1 MNPDHLARLKD
12 GVKAWNSWR
21 LSYDGMVR
29 LRNAELSDLNL
40 TGANLTGAD
49 LQGAD
54 LRGAKLHDASFSGAY
69 LYHANLEQADL
80 TGAFLYSANLDLAN
94 CSGANFNNAE
104 LIRAYLNETDL
115 SGAVLRNADLT
126 GAGFYG
132 VNLSGADL
140 TDATLSLASFVE
152 TDLRGATLI
161 GCKVYGVAAW
171 DVTTDDGTEQSDLV
185 IATASG
191 QPLAWV
197 DDIEVAQLIYMLSRS
212 NKLRRV
218 IDTLGSRGVLIIGRF
233 TPERLKVLHAVRD
246 ALRKRHDLLPIMF
259 DFDPQASKTTLD
271 TLMTLAYMSRF
282 VVADMTD
289 ARAVVQELTK
299 ITDNL
304 RSLPIKL
311 IIAESA
317 QMPSMSDSFLVAD
330 SILKPVY
337 RYGSYEQLLADLE
350 SEVIGPAEAYA
361 KEFEARL
368 AALRLEY
375 VPWQSKTKS

>member
-1 MNPDHLARLKD
+1 M
-12 GVKAWNSWR
+12 
-21 LSYDGMVR
+21 
-29 LRNAELSDLNL
+29 
-40 TGANLTGAD
+40 
-49 LQGAD
+49 
-54 LRGAKLHDASFSGAY
+54 
-69 LYHANLEQADL
+69 
-80 TGAFLYSANLDLAN
+80 
-94 CSGANFNNAE
+94 
-104 LIRAYLNETDL
+104 
-115 SGAVLRNADLT
+115 
-126 GAGFYG
+126 
-132 VNLSGADL
+132 NLSGADL

-161 GCKVYGVAAW
+161 GCKVYGIAAW
-171 DVTTDDGTEQSDLV
+171 DVKTDDSTVQSDLV

-191 QPLAWV
+191 LPLAWV

-212 NKLRRV
+212 DKLRRI

-282 VVADMTD
+282 VIADVTD

-311 IIAESA
+311 IMDETA

-337 RYGSYEQLLADLE
+337 RYASYEQLLADLE
-350 SEVIGPAEAYA
+350 PEVIGPAEAYA

-368 AALRLEY
+368 AELRLEY
-375 VPWQSKTKS
+375 VPWQSTTK

>member
-1 MNPDHLARLKD
+1 M
-12 GVKAWNSWR
+12 
-21 LSYDGMVR
+21 
-29 LRNAELSDLNL
+29 
-40 TGANLTGAD
+40 
-49 LQGAD
+49 
-54 LRGAKLHDASFSGAY
+54 SFSGAY

-80 TGAFLYSANLDLAN
+80 TGAFLCSANLDLAN
-94 CSGANFNNAE
+94 WSGANFNNAE

-115 SGAVLRNADLT
+115 SGASIRNADLT

-161 GCKVYGVAAW
+161 GCKVYGIAAW
-171 DVTTDDGTEQSDLV
+171 DVKTDDSTVQSDLV

-191 QPLAWV
+191 LPLAWV

-212 NKLRRV
+212 DKLRRI

-282 VVADMTD
+282 VIADVTD

-311 IIAESA
+311 IMDETA

-337 RYGSYEQLLADLE
+337 RYASYEQLLADLE
-350 SEVIGPAEAYA
+350 PEVIGPAEAYA

-368 AALRLEY
+368 AELRLEY
-375 VPWQSKTKS
+375 VPWQSTTK